1 MQIVLAKKSL
11 GGVEAIP
18 YIVWVNGIITQ
29 GMKGVVYTIEENPRY
44 TWNAKYIN
52 WTAYC
57 GDLPCVEPC
66 DDVAEVDSKALCKI
80 NIEN

>member
-52 WTAYC
+52 
-57 GDLPCVEPC
+57 
-66 DDVAEVDSKALCKI
+66 
-80 NIEN
+80 